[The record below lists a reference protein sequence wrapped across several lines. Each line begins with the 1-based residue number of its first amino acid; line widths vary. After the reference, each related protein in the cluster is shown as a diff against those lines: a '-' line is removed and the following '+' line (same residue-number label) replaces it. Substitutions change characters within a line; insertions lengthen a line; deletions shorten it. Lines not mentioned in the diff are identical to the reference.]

1 MVATMISRMI
11 GTPVF
16 SDRTEFSVKAARV
29 TFARH
34 SILGRDNQIAEDAPT
49 FDIQTPQ
56 YELYAENMSPVRGV
70 LAIDQAM
77 LKEHFSR
84 I

>member
-1 MVATMISRMI
+1 LWSLIL
-11 GTPVF
+11 
-16 SDRTEFSVKAARV
+16 KA
-29 TFARH
+29 FALD
-34 SILGRDNQIAEDAPT
+34 SILGWDNQIAEDAPT
-49 FDIQTPQ
+49 FDTQTPQ
-56 YELYAENMSPVRGV
+56 YELYAENMSPVHGM